1 MRVLQRSCASCWFVL
16 VAHAACRVLA
26 HSTAV
31 YSAQKKLSKT
41 LWQEPLTSAHLGELA
56 QTKKKGKGSVPA
68 AHVLISIKVG
78 P

>member
-1 MRVLQRSCASCWFVL
+1 
-16 VAHAACRVLA
+16 
-26 HSTAV
+26 V